1 MRGEVTQYRKTKK
14 GVHRMDS
21 PFDRRRSFNSSQAR
35 ASRWLL
41 TLFYLLFFAYGV
53 FTLQVILFKTVP
65 FSAIFYHAGVRSIR
79 SINWIPFY
87 TIAEFFTSQDIGMG
101 RAFIN
106 IGGNI
111 AIFVPL
117 GVLAAQIGNGRSVR
131 MQSLWLLIASLLLEI
146 IQYVLAL
153 GSSDIDD
160 ILLNTLGGIIGIGIY
175 RWFRKKTSSTNRLL
189 TVLIV
194 LFLLV
199 GLAGGASA
207 KMLGYDS
214 LLPFSKARVGFVDEN
229 KEVMAGWDEVRAD
242 LFGNLT
248 AVGTQELTVHVN
260 PMHRQTSEPTEAEGK
275 EVRIPITD
283 ATKFFITHIR
293 SHKHTVISNYQEA
306 TSSEVVAL
314 LETRE
319 MAPPV
324 KVWLSRDDRQVAD
337 AVLVSVVE

>member
-1 MRGEVTQYRKTKK
+1 
-14 GVHRMDS
+14 MDS

-160 ILLNTLGGIIGIGIY
+160 ILLNTLGGVIGIGIY

-314 LETRE
+314 LERRE

>member
-1 MRGEVTQYRKTKK
+1 
-14 GVHRMDS
+14 MDS
-21 PFDRRRSFNSSQAR
+21 PFDRRRSVISSQAR
-35 ASRWLL
+35 TSRWLL
-41 TLFYLLFFAYGV
+41 TLFYLLYFASGL

-87 TIAEFFTSQDIGMG
+87 TIAEFFTSRDIGIG

-106 IGGNI
+106 VGGNI

-117 GVLAAQIGNGRSVR
+117 GILAAQIGNGKSFR

-160 ILLNTLGGIIGIGIY
+160 ILLNTLGGVIGIGIY
-175 RWFRKKTSSTNRLL
+175 RWFRKKTATTNRLL
-189 TVLIV
+189 TALIA
-194 LFLLV
+194 LFLVV
-199 GLAGGASA
+199 GFAVGASA

-214 LLPFSKARVGFVDEN
+214 LLPFSNARVGFVDEN
-229 KEVMAGWDEVRAD
+229 KEVMAGWDEVRPD

-260 PMHRQTSEPTEAEGK
+260 PKHRQTSEPTEAEGQ

-283 ATKFFITHIR
+283 ATKFFISHIR
-293 SHKHTVISNYQEA
+293 SHKHTVISDYQEA
-306 TSSEVVAL
+306 TNSEIVSL
-314 LETRE
+314 LETRD

-324 KVWLSRDDRQVAD
+324 KVWLSSDDRQVAE